1 VQPLVASPWAYA
13 ADLVDPPEVKW
24 RRDPVGWLHHR
35 AGAETWSKQREIIQ
49 SVRDHHNTAV
59 HSCHEVGKSW
69 IAAATA
75 AWWLDTHPVGDARV
89 VTTAPTQAQV
99 QAILW
104 NEINGFHERA
114 GLAGRLN
121 LTEWYFGNYLAGLG
135 RKPSEH
141 SPAAFQGLHA
151 RYLLVVL
158 DEAYGIPKNIWDAA
172 STLAANE
179 HSRVLVIG
187 NPDGP
192 GEFEDV
198 CRPDSGWKVIHV
210 GAKDTPNFT
219 HEPVSDRLKDMLI
232 HPWWY
237 EDRARKWGRE
247 SALFQS
253 KCEGLFPIGG
263 DPFAVIRYDWARACQ
278 LLDLPD
284 DHGVREAGIDVGA
297 GGDRTVIRA
306 RRGWVA
312 GAEREFIDP
321 DPQRTVGELVLALRE
336 WNIEKVKVDVTGIG
350 WGIAGS
356 LREESSKHNPR
367 GSRSHD
373 AEVVGVNF
381 GAGPTPGK
389 EDRYLNR
396 RAELWWNAREL
407 SRPEIRRWDLREV
420 DDDVIHE
427 LTSPKYEIL
436 DNKGKVKIEPKD
448 KIIKRLGFSPDRA
461 EALIL
466 AFFETLSVAQVAAPS
481 GITERTLT
489 PWSGRGLRGVPS
501 SERSRIPGLL
511 R

>member
-1 VQPLVASPWAYA
+1 VTTLAGTPTASPWEYA

-24 RRDPVGWLHHR
+24 RRDPVGWLHER
-35 AGAETWSKQREIIQ
+35 AGAETWSKQREIIA

-151 RYLLVVL
+151 RYLLVIL

-179 HSRVLVIG
+179 HSRILVIG

-192 GEFEDV
+192 GEFEEV
-198 CRPDSGWKVIHV
+198 CRPTSGWNVIHV
-210 GAKDTPNFT
+210 GAQDTPNFT
-219 HEPVSDRLKDMLI
+219 GEPISQRLQDMLI

-237 EDRARKWGRE
+237 EDRKRKWGPE

-253 KCEGLFPIGG
+253 KCEGRFPTGG

-278 LLDLPD
+278 LLDLPTGR
-284 DHGVREAGIDVGA
+284 GVREAGVDVGA
-297 GGDRTVIRA
+297 GGDRTVIRL
-306 RRGWVA
+306 REGWVA
-312 GAEREFIDP
+312 GEEREFIDP

-336 WNIEKVKVDVTGIG
+336 WRVEKVKVDSTGIG
-350 WGIAGS
+350 WAIVGA
-356 LREESSKHNPR
+356 LKEESSKHNPR
-367 GSRSHD
+367 GSCTHD
-373 AEVVGVNF
+373 AEVVGINF
-381 GAGPTPGK
+381 GAGPSEGK
-389 EDRYLNR
+389 EDRYLNK

-407 SRPEIRRWDLREV
+407 SRPEIRRWDLRNV
-420 DDDVIHE
+420 DDDVVHE
-427 LTSPKYEIL
+427 LCSPLYEIL
-436 DNKGKVKIEPKD
+436 DNKGKIKIEPKD
-448 KIIKRLGFSPDRA
+448 QIIKRLGFSPDRA

-466 AFFETLSVAQVAAPS
+466 AFFESVTTGTIVAPA
-481 GITERTLT
+481 GIVSHQLM
-489 PWSGRGLRGVPS
+489 PWQHTGLR
-501 SERSRIPGLL
+501 SRMAGT